1 MKKHATQQLTS
12 ERGGLTMVKS
22 GFIPGAIPTELA
34 ASLAEL
40 GWRTE
45 VVRHPD
51 GTTTTAY
58 VPLTSAEFLHP
69 EEGYHLPNSTFHD
82 KISGDAK
89 DMLTR
94 RYASDPTIAVFR
106 DLLIIWDIPNLAPHC
121 PDVYVVRGIRNKQQN
136 RSRFVVADEGVR
148 PAFVIEVVSPRYRK
162 EDRETKVEQYERA
175 QIQEYVIVDRRT
187 QRGQVLEEVLGYRLV
202 AGRYRPLTPDDDGR
216 ILCETV
222 GLWISLREGNIVMED
237 LQTGERLRTS
247 EELEAEN
254 EDLRVRLAALQAQLE
269 GQGTPEAE

>member
-1 MKKHATQQLTS
+1 
-12 ERGGLTMVKS
+12 MVKS
-22 GFIPGAIPTELA
+22 GFIPGAIPTKLA
-34 ASLAEL
+34 AELAEL

-45 VVRHPD
+45 VLQHAD
-51 GTTTTAY
+51 GTSTTAY

-82 KISGDAK
+82 KVSGHAK

-106 DLLIIWDIPNLAPHC
+106 DLLIIWNIPELAPHC
-121 PDVYVVRGIRNKQQN
+121 PDVYVVRGIRNKQHN
-136 RSRFVVADEGVR
+136 RSRFVVEDEGVR

-187 QRGQVLEEVLGYRLV
+187 QTGQVLEEVLGYRLV

-237 LQTGERLRTS
+237 VQTGERLRTS

-254 EDLRVRLAALQAQLE
+254 EDLRARLAALQAQLE
-269 GQGTPEAE
+269 GQGTLEAE

>member
-1 MKKHATQQLTS
+1 M
-12 ERGGLTMVKS
+12 
-22 GFIPGAIPTELA
+22 PTELA
-34 ASLAEL
+34 AELAEL

-51 GTTTTAY
+51 DTTTTAY

-69 EEGYHLPNSTFHD
+69 EEAYHLPNSTFHD
-82 KISGDAK
+82 NVSGDAK

-106 DLLIIWDIPNLAPHC
+106 DLLIIWNISELAPHC
-121 PDVYVVRGIRNKQQN
+121 PDVYVRGIRNKQQN
-136 RSRFVVADEGVR
+136 RSRFVVEDEGVR

-162 EDRETKVEQYERA
+162 EEKGTKVEQYERA
-175 QIQEYVIVDRRT
+175 HIQEYVIVDRRT

-216 ILCETV
+216 ILCKTV

-237 LQTGERLRTS
+237 VQTGERLRTS
-247 EELEAEN
+247 GELEAEN
-254 EDLRVRLAALQAQLE
+254 EDLRARLAALPPYKPNLKGKEHRKQSNCQD
-269 GQGTPEAE
+269 TPHKALLLAL

>member
-34 ASLAEL
+34 AELADR

-45 VVRHPD
+45 VVRHPN

-58 VPLTSAEFLHP
+58 VPLTCAEFLHP

-82 KISGDAK
+82 KVSGDAK

-106 DLLIIWDIPNLAPHC
+106 DLLIIWNIPELAPHC

-136 RSRFVVADEGVR
+136 RSRFVVEDEGVR
-148 PAFVIEVVSPRYRK
+148 PALVI
-162 EDRETKVEQYERA
+162 RA
-175 QIQEYVIVDRRT
+175 
-187 QRGQVLEEVLGYRLV
+187 
-202 AGRYRPLTPDDDGR
+202 
-216 ILCETV
+216 
-222 GLWISLREGNIVMED
+222 
-237 LQTGERLRTS
+237 
-247 EELEAEN
+247 
-254 EDLRVRLAALQAQLE
+254 RLAALQAQLE